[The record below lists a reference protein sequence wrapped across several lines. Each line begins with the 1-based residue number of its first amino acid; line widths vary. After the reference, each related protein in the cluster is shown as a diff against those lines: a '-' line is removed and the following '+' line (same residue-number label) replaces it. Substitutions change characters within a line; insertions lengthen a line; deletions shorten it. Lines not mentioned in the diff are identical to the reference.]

1 MEEGRLNAEAVERAR
16 SFWAGEDVDR
26 VFSALLVSLE
36 HLRTSLKSGE
46 ASDKEL
52 VQSLKLLDCL
62 NWTTINP
69 STQQVVQVVVGS
81 DLPENTGNHVRS
93 TLLSHSAPHTPVPEE
108 DISRTAP
115 SADPAQLLSLLE
127 YKPHT
132 CTQSCIPSLPKM
144 HQYPPPFWTQNP
156 LKVPLL
162 CGFLRVN
169 AALMERGVEGS
180 DNDADIRPSE
190 KEESILYVSP
200 CGKSLLNYDEVMRF
214 LLDTSSYD
222 IMQVDF
228 FCFNAEVHLD
238 SSITPVPRRPE
249 LDLSRGLEPTP
260 VDLCMGPEN
269 ARPPDFRYRKERWPH
284 GCFLSHSSLFKA
296 CCDCTDGC
304 SDAQLCACVAMT
316 NGGNHYSHQRLRKPI
331 STGIFECGPW
341 CGCDRT
347 RCQNRV
353 VQRGIRVRLQVFQT
367 ERHGWG
373 VRCLDDLD
381 EGTFLCIYA
390 GLMMRKIQVPTEL
403 PPPKLTRADL
413 PSDDEV
419 EVVTEWLAPPLL
431 EGRCNVLDMAEPCS
445 KPLHVPVIQGPTDT
459 VSGLDSDV
467 IETVVVGAPPS
478 LLQVAGHEEVQT
490 KKVAVVKGGVNGR
503 RSLKRR
509 QTSDNGYVLDAS
521 REGNVSRFFNHS
533 CEPNMFTQS
542 VFTDSHDP
550 GFPII
555 AFFTSRVVKAGT
567 ELTWNYSVCPL
578 LPTLDVPCCCNSN
591 NCCGHF
597 TIEEKHGGTFEG
609 NASGVIKSL

>member
-1 MEEGRLNAEAVERAR
+1 MEEACLNAEDVARAR

-26 VFSALLVSLE
+26 VFSAVLVYLE
-36 HLRTSLKSGE
+36 RLRTSLKGGE
-46 ASDKEL
+46 ASDKDL
-52 VQSLKLLDCL
+52 VQGLKLLDCL
-62 NWTTINP
+62 NWTTINS
-69 STQQVVQVVVGS
+69 STQQVVQVVIGS
-81 DLPENTGNHVRS
+81 GQSKNTGHHVHS
-93 TLLSHSAPHTPVPEE
+93 TVLSHSAPHTPAPEE
-108 DISRTAP
+108 DIGRT
-115 SADPAQLLSLLE
+115 DPGQLLPLLP

-132 CTQSCIPSLPKM
+132 CTQSCIPSLPKR

-169 AALMERGVEGS
+169 AALMERTVESS
-180 DNDADIRPSE
+180 DDDDDDDIKLSE

-200 CGKSLLNYDEVMRF
+200 CGKSLLNYDEVMSF

-249 LDLSRGLEPTP
+249 LDLSRGLESTP
-260 VDLCMGPEN
+260 VDLCVAPEN
-269 ARPPDFRYRKERWPH
+269 AKPPDFRYRKERWPH
-284 GCFLSHSSLFKA
+284 GCFLSRNSLFKA

-304 SDAQLCACVAMT
+304 SNAQLCACVAMT
-316 NGGNHYSHQRLRKPI
+316 SEGNHYSHQRLRKPI
-331 STGIFECGPW
+331 SSGIFECGPW

-390 GLMMRKIQVPTEL
+390 GMMMRKIQLPTEL

-413 PSDDEV
+413 PSDDDV
-419 EVVTEWLAPPLL
+419 EVVTEWLAPPTL
-431 EGRCNVLDMAEPCS
+431 EGRSNALDTTDPCP
-445 KPLHVPVIQGPTDT
+445 KPSHVPVIQGPADT

-467 IETVVVGAPPS
+467 IQAVVVGAPPP
-478 LLQVAGHEEVQT
+478 LLQVVGHEEVLT
-490 KKVAVVKGGVNGR
+490 KKVAAAKGGVNGG

-509 QTSDNGYVLDAS
+509 HKSDDMYVLDAS

-533 CEPNMFTQS
+533 CDPNMFTQS

-550 GFPII
+550 GYPII

-567 ELTWNYSVCPL
+567 ELTWNYSLCPS

-597 TIEEKHGGTFEG
+597 TIEEK
-609 NASGVIKSL
+609 NAETVEVNGSDVITSL